1 MNTDKY
7 FDIFVL
13 ILVVSST
20 IGAIVTSISSAN
32 LTGAVGTIANLWPLG
47 LAIGVLI
54 VAFAKKK

>member
-1 MNTDKY
+1 MDTDKY

-20 IGAIVTSISSAN
+20 IGAIVTSIGDAN

-54 VAFAKKK
+54 VAFAKRK